1 MRLAAYSLLVSLLV
15 TLPIR
20 LSLSHPA
27 LNPGSAAEKTVLSER
42 EIQIQSKV
50 KIARYLHYKY
60 GVPASVQIAQYIQE
74 TGGGTSML
82 SRNHN
87 NEFGVKC
94 FKRRCKAGHCVQY
107 HDDRHDDRFRIYSSK
122 EASWQHHARIL
133 ANGRYKKL
141 LRHGNNWRSWCVG
154 LQKAGY
160 ATDRGYASSLI
171 SIIQQYGL
179 ERYDDRADSAR

>member
-15 TLPIR
+15 TLPTR
-20 LSLSHPA
+20 LSLSHPV
-27 LNPGSAAEKTVLSER
+27 LKPGLPAEKIVVLTER
-42 EIQIQSKV
+42 ETQIQSKV
-50 KIARYLHYKY
+50 EIAQYLHWKY

-74 TGGGTSML
+74 TGGGASIL
-82 SRNHN
+82 SINCN

-94 FKRRCKAGHCVQY
+94 FKRGCKAGHCVQY

-122 EASWQHHARIL
+122 EASWQHHARML

-141 LRHGNNWRSWCVG
+141 LRHGNNWRAWCVG

-160 ATDRGYASSLI
+160 ATDRGYAESLI
-171 SIIQQYGL
+171 SIIQQYNL
-179 ERYDDRADSAR
+179 QRYDNP